1 MEAGNICGG
10 AARFK
15 SEPKDGVGCD
25 RCSARF
31 IPSGSCQSGAHM
43 DGTLYLK
50 SMVPALRK
58 LHNRRIRKKLGANQ
72 ECVVGRVKLC
82 DMFVSC

>member
-1 MEAGNICGG
+1 M
-10 AARFK
+10 
-15 SEPKDGVGCD
+15 
-25 RCSARF
+25 

-58 LHNRRIRKKLGANQ
+58 FYNRRIRKKLGANQ
-72 ECVVGRVKLC
+72 ECVVGRVEWCAK
-82 DMFVSC
+82 FVSC